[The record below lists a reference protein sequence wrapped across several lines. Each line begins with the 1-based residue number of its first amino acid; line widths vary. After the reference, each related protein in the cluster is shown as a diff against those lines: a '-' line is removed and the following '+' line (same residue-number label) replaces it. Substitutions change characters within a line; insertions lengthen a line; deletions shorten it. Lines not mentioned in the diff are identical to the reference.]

1 MFSISNTQANAL
13 THFYGRHILRLA
25 QAPGMDHLAHGAP
38 DGPGTYF
45 VSRPRPQLS
54 PEDFEVRLGDEAQ
67 ATQTLE
73 RAWTGTP
80 LQGLGREM
88 IRLVRY
94 FPPVEQDATVSS
106 FIYEMF

>member
-25 QAPGMDHLAHGAP
+25 QAPGMDHLRYGAP
-38 DGPGTYF
+38 DGPNTYF
-45 VSRPRPQLS
+45 VSRPRPQMLR
-54 PEDFEVRLGDEAQ
+54 EEFEVRLGDEAQ
-67 ATQTLE
+67 AMDTLE
-73 RAWTGTP
+73 RAWASTP
-80 LQGLGREM
+80 LHGLGREM